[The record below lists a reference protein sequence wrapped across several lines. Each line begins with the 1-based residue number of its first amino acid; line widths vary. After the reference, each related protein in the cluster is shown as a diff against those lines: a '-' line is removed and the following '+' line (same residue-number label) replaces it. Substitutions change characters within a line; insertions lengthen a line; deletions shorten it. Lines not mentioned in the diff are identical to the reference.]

1 MSDERLLIR
10 EIRWPAV
17 GVLAAFLVAG
27 AFTRHPHDLAL
38 SLIGIVVALAA
49 GSQLADYGPGTTLLV
64 ALVSGAGVWLDA
76 GSRGN
81 CLAWFGLCVLAFS
94 CMIAAGPRL
103 GALFLLAAVLL
114 LGSHMATGHPDLG
127 WLPWIAGV
135 AVSAAAAAL
144 VVRERSLLTQLRAAQ
159 AGLAERSRAEERN
172 RIARDLHDVI
182 AHSLTVSLLHVSSAR
197 LAVEHEPEEAAR
209 ALAEAER
216 LGRESLDEV
225 RSIVGMLRT
234 DADRGMTAPVPG
246 ADGIPALV
254 ERFQAA
260 GAPVTLSVDVDL
272 ARVPATSG
280 ATLYRILQEALTNAA
295 KHAPGHPVEVRLIAR
310 GGRAELSVDSA
321 GSPTGGRGMGLI
333 TMRERAEAVG
343 GNCEAGPGGT
353 GWRVRASLPISRGAA
368 APPGWEPQ

>member
-1 MSDERLLIR
+1 VSDERLLIR
-10 EIRWPAV
+10 DVRWPAV

-27 AFTRHPHDLAL
+27 VFTRHPRDLLL

-49 GSQLADYGPGTTLLV
+49 GSLLAGYGPRAALLL
-64 ALVSGAGVWLDA
+64 ALVSGAGVALDA
-76 GSRGN
+76 GTRGN
-81 CLAWFGLCVLAFS
+81 CLAWFGLCVLAF
-94 CMIAAGPRL
+94 CCVIAAGPRL

-114 LGSHMATGHPDLG
+114 LASHMVTRHPDLG

-135 AVSAAAAAL
+135 TVSAAGAAL
-144 VVRERSLLTQLRAAQ
+144 VVRERRLLTQLRTAQ

-197 LAVEHEPEEAAR
+197 LAVEHEPAEAAR

-234 DADRGMTAPVPG
+234 DADRGTTAPVPG

-260 GAPVTLSVDVDL
+260 GAPITLSVDGDL

-295 KHAPGHPVEVRLIAR
+295 RHAPGRRVEVQVSAR
-310 GGRAELSVDSA
+310 GGRAELDVLSA
-321 GSPTGGRGMGLI
+321 GPPRNGRGMGLI
-333 TMRERAEAVG
+333 TMRERAEAVRG
-343 GNCEAGPGGT
+343 SCEAGPGGT
-353 GWRVRASLPISRGAA
+353 GWRVHASLPISRRTA
-368 APPGWEPQ
+368 APGPRPR